1 MPPAER
7 AGNHQESNMDRSL
20 FSLAA
25 SALVLAAGAS
35 VSLAQVGTAFTYQG
49 ELAQFGSAAD
59 GVYDMEFKLFAVDS
73 GGVAIGSVCVEN
85 VAVSAGRFTV
95 SLDFGAAF
103 AGQSRYLQILVRP
116 DVGTDCNDPSGFE
129 ALAPRQKLTATPYAL
144 YALSGNPGP
153 QGPVGPQGPTGLTGP
168 AGPTGASGAAGPQG
182 LQGPAGATGPQGAT
196 GATGPQGPTGPSG
209 ASPFS
214 LNGSNAVYTAGS
226 VLVGTNTVGAS
237 PGKFIA
243 RTSVGNGLGQVVLNP
258 TNWGALGGGAGVIS
272 LTDLNGGERGFLGV
286 ADNPTVDT
294 VLTATGG
301 GTQLRLGGGALGIGF
316 YTLAGTN
323 LLSTFN
329 GNRPTPAMMLDQN
342 GKLGIGNSGPGSTLD
357 VVGIGPAVAGTGPA
371 RVIRAQA
378 SPSVTFGTCISA
390 DATNLAGGK
399 VWDFFSTGGVAG
411 EGQGKLILRNNTDLV
426 NALTITPNA
435 MVAIGVNN
443 VNPGSMLDVR
453 LPNNN
458 PGDAIQFGS
467 QTYCM
472 GRLGENSNTNTV
484 WLGNVRSDGPIE
496 FRIGGA
502 MKARVNTNGAF
513 EVKTLQIDGGS
524 DLVEGFD
531 SQTAD
536 IEPGTLMVIDPQHPG
551 QVMPS
556 TTAYDSKVAGIISG
570 AGGVNPGIHM
580 GQDGVMDGKHPIA
593 MTGRVY
599 VKCSTTGGSI
609 KPGDLLTTSGIA
621 GHAMKA
627 ADRTLAPGATIG
639 KAMSSLDSGEGLV
652 LVLVNL
658 Q

>member
-1 MPPAER
+1 
-7 AGNHQESNMDRSL
+7 MDRSL
-20 FSLAA
+20 LSLAA

-85 VAVSAGRFTV
+85 VAVAAGKFTV

-103 AGQSRYLQILVRP
+103 AGQNRYLQIMVRP

-129 ALAPRQKLTATPYAL
+129 TLTPRQKLTATPYAL

-168 AGPTGASGAAGPQG
+168 AGPTGAAGAAGPQG
-182 LQGPAGATGPQGAT
+182 LQGPAGASGPQGAT

-226 VLVGTNTVGAS
+226 VLVGTNTAGAS

-243 RTSVGNGLGQVVLNP
+243 RTSVGSGLGQVVLNP

-316 YTLAGTN
+316 YTVGGTN
-323 LLSTFN
+323 ALSTFA
-329 GNRPTPAMMLDQN
+329 GARPAAAMTLDQD
-342 GKLGIGNSGPGSTLD
+342 GDLGIGTTNPLMKLTIRGSNPGIRIENTADTEGGSSGWQLEGGVFTNGAFGFIRRASSGAVDSGRSLVIGSDGT
-357 VVGIGPAVAGTGPA
+357 VGIGTFSSTSKLSVNGSVSIGTQN
-371 RVIRAQA
+371 AQ
-378 SPSVTFGTCISA
+378 S
-390 DATNLAGGK
+390 
-399 VWDFFSTGGVAG
+399 
-411 EGQGKLILRNNTDLV
+411 R
-426 NALTITPNA
+426 
-435 MVAIGVNN
+435 
-443 VNPGSMLDVR
+443 LDVR
-453 LPNNN
+453 LPDNNAGN
-458 PGDAIQFGS
+458 AIQFGS

-472 GRLGENSNTNTV
+472 GRLGEDASTNTV
-484 WLGNVRSDGPIE
+484 WLGNVRADGPIE
-496 FRIGGA
+496 FRINNA

-536 IEPGTLMVIDPQHPG
+536 IEPGTLMVIDPLHPG
-551 QVMPS
+551 QLMPS
-556 TTAYDSKVAGIISG
+556 TSAYDSKVAGIVSG

-580 GQDGVMDGKHPIA
+580 GQNGVMDGKHPIA

-599 VKCSTTGGSI
+599 VKCSTTGGPI
-609 KPGDLLTTSGIA
+609 QPGDLLTTSDIA